1 MNSSNGRNQNAGK
14 SAASGLTGGS
24 EVGEEMQQMVDPGQA
39 EEFMQ
44 QMTSGQ
50 RDGVLS

>member
-24 EVGEEMQQMVDPGQA
+24 EVGEQMHQIVDPGQA
-39 EEFMQ
+39 EEFMNQ
-44 QMTSGQ
+44 IVSGQ